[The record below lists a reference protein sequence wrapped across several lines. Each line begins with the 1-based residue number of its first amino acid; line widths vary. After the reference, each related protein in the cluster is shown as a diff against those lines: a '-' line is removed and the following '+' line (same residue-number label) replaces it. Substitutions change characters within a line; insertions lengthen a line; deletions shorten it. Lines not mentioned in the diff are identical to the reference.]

1 METLK
6 IGFGDTD
13 AACFFQEFVDDMLD
27 EMGDVDPEEI
37 PVFSESMMW
46 KIKSH
51 WM

>member
-13 AACFFQEFVDDMLD
+13 AACFVQEFVDDMLD
-27 EMGDVDPEEI
+27 EIGDVDPEEI